1 LALAWKVLSSIKTA
15 RVDQTQSAQGPTPA
29 AAAYFPLVV
38 RSLGVACSL
47 TRRLGIQL
55 LPQIA
60 TFSANGITS
69 LPPLGARQSHL
80 PHTST
85 CRLYRMYRTFVPLP
99 CSYSGLSDGLAA
111 PIRQRLPAIALSGNN
126 IRQVFAHVCLCHQG
140 AVCSVAGKV
149 TVGLTSH
156 WPYAR
161 DFSGLS
167 TYALTALDRETS
179 TRPTL
184 LVGHGK
190 LYISSRLR
198 ANSDDDICGSAAS
211 RKMTV
216 ANFCFL
222 QAMLHRR
229 CRCRCSRTG

>member
-1 LALAWKVLSSIKTA
+1 MLLDQTQLEYSNRNQSLTLTLKSDTNPNANSNPNSTHPTGPERRWPWPWSGRCCRRSKTA
-15 RVDQTQSAQGPTPA
+15 CVDQTQSAQGPTPA

-126 IRQVFAHVCLCHQG
+126 IRQVFAHVCLCHQ
-140 AVCSVAGKV
+140 AV
-149 TVGLTSH
+149 
-156 WPYAR
+156 
-161 DFSGLS
+161 
-167 TYALTALDRETS
+167 
-179 TRPTL
+179 
-184 LVGHGK
+184 
-190 LYISSRLR
+190 
-198 ANSDDDICGSAAS
+198 
-211 RKMTV
+211 
-216 ANFCFL
+216 
-222 QAMLHRR
+222 
-229 CRCRCSRTG
+229 